1 VRKASAGVRNPCL
14 SPLFVNADKFGLNLL
29 AFGFPFFVIFVFHVG
44 PKGFAQGR
52 HFFGQRVSDSYAF
65 LPLGFLAFARFFVSG
80 LSEGLG
86 SAKQRHIRHNI
97 LMSI

>member
-1 VRKASAGVRNPCL
+1 MS
-14 SPLFVNADKFGLNLL
+14 
-29 AFGFPFFVIFVFHVG
+29 AFGGKADLNHDLAEGAAPAAIADRVVFS
-44 PKGFAQGR
+44 
-52 HFFGQRVSDSYAF
+52 FGQRVSGSYAF

-80 LSEGLG
+80 LAEGLG